1 MRGRSDAQTSQ
12 NVRCVLNKLH
22 TRRRTATNFWLFWP
36 TAWWMTAVSS
46 SLMQETSTTPQR
58 SSEVSAPVPS
68 SLPRLPDIIVCL
80 CLLGLCLRDPAQCVM
95 LCSCGDSHNISSERT
110 SIRAACPLTMLMQCV
125 CVYPCACTVCAGSCR
140 ESALMLFPLKSC
152 FLNRRPR
159 DVSAGELLLLLAP
172 AGSGTHDPQFSG
184 SGVYVSGGRTWSPC
198 VRL

>member
-1 MRGRSDAQTSQ
+1 MTYRMRGRSDVQTSQ
-12 NVRCVLNKLH
+12 NVRCVLNKSH

-125 CVYPCACTVCAGSCR
+125 CVYPCTRKDTRTHTQCCLHCLCR
-140 ESALMLFPLKSC
+140 QLQRISSDVVPSKKLLFKQE
-152 FLNRRPR
+152 
-159 DVSAGELLLLLAP
+159 A
-172 AGSGTHDPQFSG
+172 
-184 SGVYVSGGRTWSPC
+184 
-198 VRL
+198 